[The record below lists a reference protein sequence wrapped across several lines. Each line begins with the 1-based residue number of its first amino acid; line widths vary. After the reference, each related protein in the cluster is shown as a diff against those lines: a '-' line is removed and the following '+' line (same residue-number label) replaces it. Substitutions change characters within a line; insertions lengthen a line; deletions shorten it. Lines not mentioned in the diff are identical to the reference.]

1 MQVPTNEILT
11 LIIWVSAVFL
21 IAPLFLIVYVSVY
34 NARKKKHLEET
45 ERMRNAFK
53 TELLQTQMEVQE
65 QTLKTIGNDL
75 HDNINQLLG
84 LMTITLS
91 AVDLSDKEKAAEKIS
106 AAEALARRSIREIR
120 ALSRLMHGEELVGKG
135 LPHAISFE
143 LDWLEKSGRYQ
154 VHRKGTLNGMPKH
167 PETELFVFR
176 IFQETLHNIIRH
188 AQATSVTV
196 EQAWVDN
203 ILTLTLIDDGAGFD
217 VEAALSNPSGMG
229 LQNIRKRAAM
239 IGGSAVIKSV
249 PGKGSS
255 VTITV
260 PRANHNHAT

>member
-21 IAPLFLIVYVSVY
+21 LAPLFLIVYVTVY
-34 NARKKKHLEET
+34 NSRKKKHLEET
-45 ERMRNAFK
+45 ERLRNAFR

-91 AVDLSDKEKAAEKIS
+91 AVDLSDTEKAAGKIA
-106 AAEALARRSIREIR
+106 AAEELARRSIREIR

-135 LPHAISFE
+135 LANAIAFE

-154 VHRKGTLNGMPKH
+154 IHRTGSLAGMPKH

-188 AQATSVTV
+188 AQATSVFI
-196 EQAWVDN
+196 EQSWSDN
-203 ILTLTLIDDGAGFD
+203 TLTLTLTDDGAGFD
-217 VEAALSNPSGMG
+217 VEAALAKQSGMG

-239 IGGSAVIKSV
+239 IGGAAAIRSA

-260 PRANHNHAT
+260 PRTIQHHAT

>member
-1 MQVPTNEILT
+1 MQIQTSEILT
-11 LIIWVSAVFL
+11 LLIWVSAVFL
-21 IAPLFLIVYVSVY
+21 IAPLFLIVYVTVY
-34 NARKKKHLEET
+34 NARKKKHQDET
-45 ERMRNAFK
+45 ERLRTAFK

-91 AVDLSDKEKAAEKIS
+91 AVDLSDKEKAAERIA

-135 LPHAISFE
+135 LPHAIAFE

-154 VHRKGTLNGMPKH
+154 VHRKGSLAGMPKH
-167 PETELFVFR
+167 AETELFVFR

-188 AQATSVTV
+188 AQANTVTV
-196 EQAWVDN
+196 EQSWQDN
-203 ILTLTLIDDGAGFD
+203 TLTLTLTDDGAGFD
-217 VEAALSNPSGMG
+217 AEAALAQPSGMG
-229 LQNIRKRAAM
+229 LQNIRKRATM
-239 IGGSAVIKSV
+239 IGGSAVIQSA

-260 PRANHNHAT
+260 PRTNPNHAT

>member
-1 MQVPTNEILT
+1 MQIPSNEIIP
-11 LIIWVSAVFL
+11 LIGWVSAIFL

-34 NARKKKHLEET
+34 NSRKKKHQEET
-45 ERMRNAFK
+45 ERMRHAFR
-53 TELLQTQMEVQE
+53 TELMQTQMEVQE

-91 AVDLSDKEKAAEKIS
+91 AVDLSDKDKAAEKIA

-135 LPHAISFE
+135 LPHAIAFE

-154 VHRKGTLNGMPKH
+154 IHRTGNLTGMPKH

-188 AQATSVTV
+188 ANATSVTV
-196 EQAWVDN
+196 EQSWQDQT
-203 ILTLTLIDDGAGFD
+203 LTLRLIDDGAGFD
-217 VEAALSNPSGMG
+217 VEAALAQPSGMG

-239 IGGSAVIKSV
+239 IGGAAVIRSV

-260 PRANHNHAT
+260 PRLNPNHAT

>member
-11 LIIWVSAVFL
+11 LIIWVSAIFL
-21 IAPLFLIVYVSVY
+21 IAPVFLIVYVSVY

-45 ERMRNAFK
+45 ERMRNAFR

-91 AVDLSDKEKAAEKIS
+91 AVDLSDKEKAAEKIA

-135 LPHAISFE
+135 LQDAIAFE

-154 VHRKGTLNGMPKH
+154 VHRKGSLTGMPKH

-188 AQATSVTV
+188 AQASSVTV
-196 EQAWVDN
+196 EQAWLDN
-203 ILTLTLIDDGAGFD
+203 TLTLTLTDDGAGFD
-217 VEAALSNPSGMG
+217 VEAALAKRSGMG

-239 IGGSAVIKSV
+239 IGGSAHIRSA

-260 PRANHNHAT
+260 PRLNQPHAT